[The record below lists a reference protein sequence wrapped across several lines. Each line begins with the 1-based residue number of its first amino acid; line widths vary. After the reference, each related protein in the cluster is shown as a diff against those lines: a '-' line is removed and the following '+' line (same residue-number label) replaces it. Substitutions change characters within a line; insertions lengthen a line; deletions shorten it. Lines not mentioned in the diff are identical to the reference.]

1 MTKETSDLTLNNGAF
16 MPALGLGVF
25 QSPPKETREA
35 VAAALNAGYR
45 LIDTAASYMN
55 EKQVG
60 EGIKD
65 SGVKRSDIFIVTK
78 LWISDYGKEEAK
90 TAFDAS
96 LRRLGTN
103 YVDLYLMHQP
113 TPSEF
118 DRTIAAYKT
127 METFI
132 TDKRAR
138 AIGVSNFSPTHLK
151 NLMAGT
157 SVVPAVNQVELH
169 PFFIQKKLR
178 EVHRELGIT
187 TQSWSPIGGINVY
200 RPKDPNAVLNPLKHP
215 TVLAIAE
222 KYKKTPAQVVLRWQI
237 DHGNCAIPKSVHA
250 ARIKENFGVF
260 DFTLMAEEVA
270 NIDKLDTGV
279 RGGPN
284 PETLDTKTFSFKI
297 DNSVEADNAARNY

>member
-1 MTKETSDLTLNNGAF
+1 MNKQSSDLKLNNDIY
-16 MPALGLGVF
+16 MPAFGLGVF

-35 VAAALNAGYR
+35 VSTALKAGYR
-45 LIDTAASYMN
+45 MIDTAASYMN

-60 EGIKD
+60 EGLRD
-65 SGVKRSDIFIVTK
+65 SGVKRSDVFIVTK

-96 LRRLGTN
+96 LRRLGID

-113 TPSEF
+113 TPTEF

-127 METFI
+127 METFLK
-132 TDKRAR
+132 DQRAR
-138 AIGVSNFSPTHLK
+138 AIGVSNFSPQHLQ
-151 NLMAGT
+151 NLMAQT

-169 PFFIQKKLR
+169 PFFIQKELR
-178 EVHRELGIT
+178 QVHQKLGIV
-187 TQSWSPIGGINVY
+187 TQSWSPLSGVQVY

-237 DHGNCAIPKSVHA
+237 DHGNCAIPKSIHA
-250 ARIKENFGVF
+250 ERIKENFGVF
-260 DFTLMAEEVA
+260 DFKLTADEIA

-279 RGGPN
+279 RGGPD
-284 PETLDTKTFSFKI
+284 PETLNTKTFSFTV
-297 DNSVEADNAARNY
+297 DNRPEADNAVRKY